1 MQACM
6 QSFSSCV
13 EVRAMQAAIPLQT
26 VQVGLGYMK
35 LAQVEAVSLFC
46 WLSDPPFEI
55 CGGEGGGGEGEG
67 GGGEG
72 GGGEGG
78 GDGGGG
84 EGGGLGVLQA
94 AVHAA

>member
-1 MQACM
+1 MGRPAVAWAAEQA
-6 QSFSSCV
+6 
-13 EVRAMQAAIPLQT
+13 
-26 VQVGLGYMK
+26 LGT
-35 LAQVEAVSLFC
+35 S
-46 WLSDPPFEI
+46 
-55 CGGEGGGGEGEG
+55 GGGLG

-78 GDGGGG
+78 GEGGGG